1 MQAHRANLGD
11 AVVLGGKAGGLQV
24 EADEI
29 PGQGLLAAAGH
40 GGHQVID
47 KVGLCAVEHLELRV
61 LLADGLH
68 GVHGLWESLCHAVVG
83 DGHGLLAPLVGL
95 LDKGGGRGHA
105 VHVGHAGVQ
114 VQLHPLLQGV
124 VHHLYQL
131 HRGDGPGAHDVFPV
145 VLVVLHLPADQQ
157 SRARLELIQSLALPG
172 VLDDLQGG
180 GAGVVGDVDGVDFP
194 GFVPG
199 LLALHGENLPPDH
212 QAAHIQGGLPQGG
225 DFAPGHLAQHGLGRL
240 WDDGGQQVL
249 LVPHADLPA
258 AGPLLQSLLV
268 LLHLP
273 DLGLPLAA
281 DLLVAGLL
289 HQGALSGVH
298 REPARELH
306 RAGDLEPLL
315 DKAFQLGA
323 GVPGGQKLIAAV
335 GQVDG
340 ELAALVDGLRLV
352 EGAV

>member
-1 MQAHRANLGD
+1 MAR
-11 AVVLGGKAGGLQV
+11 
-24 EADEI
+24 
-29 PGQGLLAAAGH
+29 
-40 GGHQVID
+40 
-47 KVGLCAVEHLELRV
+47 
-61 LLADGLH
+61 
-68 GVHGLWESLCHAVVG
+68 
-83 DGHGLLAPLVGL
+83 
-95 LDKGGGRGHA
+95 
-105 VHVGHAGVQ
+105 
-114 VQLHPLLQGV
+114 
-124 VHHLYQL
+124 
-131 HRGDGPGAHDVFPV
+131 GAHDVFPV
-145 VLVVLHLPADQQ
+145 VLVVLHLPPDQQ

-212 QAAHIQGGLPQGG
+212 QAAYIQGGLPQGG

-258 AGPLLQSLLV
+258 AGPLLQSLLI

-298 REPARELH
+298 REPARKLH

-352 EGAV
+352 EGAVKVASRSLRAATSRGTQSPENSSGGKWGSSFTPPRPKAGPSSTRSSLRSSLYSTSWGKRTPSRAERSARLTVICTSSPARSASEKLSPLSSF